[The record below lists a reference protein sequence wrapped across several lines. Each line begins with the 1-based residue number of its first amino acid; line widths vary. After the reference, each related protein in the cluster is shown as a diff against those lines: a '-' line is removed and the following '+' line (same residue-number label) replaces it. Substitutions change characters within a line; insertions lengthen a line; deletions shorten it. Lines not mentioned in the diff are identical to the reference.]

1 MLASLAMKIAVS
13 GKNGRVGK
21 EVVKCIEADQECVLV
36 SPEEA
41 DVIIDFSHPSRTA
54 ELLSLEKPLAMGTT
68 GHESFAEIEK
78 AAEKIPLLYAA
89 NFSLGILLMREM
101 STFLSRFL
109 GERASFDLI
118 EEHHESKVD
127 APSGTALSLAR
138 ALEKEIP
145 IHSIRSRGS
154 FGEHSLRIG
163 LPGEQ
168 LTITHRALGR
178 DLYARMALESA
189 KILIHKP
196 PKLYSLE
203 ELFYADIL
211 RPLCH

>member
-1 MLASLAMKIAVS
+1 MAMKVAIS

-21 EVVKCIEADQECVLV
+21 EVVKCVEADKECVLV
-36 SPEEA
+36 SLEEA
-41 DVIIDFSHPSRTA
+41 DVVIDFSHPSRTA
-54 ELLSLEKPLAMGTT
+54 KLLSLRKPLVMGTT
-68 GHESFAEIEK
+68 GHESFTEIEE
-78 AAEKIPLLYAA
+78 AAKKIPLLYAA

-101 STFLSRFL
+101 TTFLSRFL

-118 EEHHESKVD
+118 EEHHESKID
-127 APSGTALSLAR
+127 APSGTALSLER
-138 ALEKEIP
+138 ALEKKIP

-154 FGEHSLRIG
+154 FGQHSLHIG

-178 DLYARMALESA
+178 DLYARLALESA
-189 KILIHKP
+189 KLLIHKT

>member
-1 MLASLAMKIAVS
+1 MKVAVS

-21 EVVKCIEADQECVLV
+21 EVVKCIDAEDDCSIV
-36 SPEEA
+36 SLDRA
-41 DVIIDFSHPSRTA
+41 DVIIDFSHPNRTA
-54 ELLSLEKPLAMGTT
+54 ELLSLGKPLVMGTT
-68 GHESFAEIEK
+68 GHENFAEIEK

-101 STFLSRFL
+101 ATFTSRLL

-118 EEHHESKVD
+118 EEHHESKID
-127 APSGTALSLAR
+127 APSGTALSLER
-138 ALEKEIP
+138 ALEKKIP